1 MKKSSNILRIC
12 ALVIAP
18 FLASVINEDFGGL
31 VCIACIVIGIVW
43 YSRKHKAR
51 KKSTSARK
59 RSHAGTQQAARP
71 VVNAEPQQTAA
82 SPLETQRQA
91 FFYQQSTGKI
101 SYFYTDVGVYVPDLV
116 ALSSSPEA
124 IQLQG
129 VALFQDPNNV
139 YDNKAVAVCQSCGP
153 IAYLY
158 RGKIQDMAND
168 WLGSGRKVYG
178 YISYIDT
185 SRPDANKNGLK
196 IDIYFY

>member
-51 KKSTSARK
+51 KKSTHAHKHR
-59 RSHAGTQQAARP
+59 HAGTQQA
-71 VVNAEPQQTAA
+71 AA

-101 SYFYTDVGVYVPDLV
+101 AYFYTDVGVYVPDLV

-124 IQLQG
+124 IPLQG
-129 VALFQDPNNV
+129 VALFQDSNNV

-178 YISYIDT
+178 YISYIDP

-196 IDIYFY
+196 IDIVFY